1 MINIKVPEHNFLV
14 KKISVKDLI
23 LPKPMKR
30 FNYSIFYF
38 LIIIICSCEFSD
50 SNQNKPEDNVPQLNT
65 SIDIAN
71 VVSIDTFQNA
81 LGQFISGMDCS
92 YFNAESNIDSL
103 YWKDYSS
110 RVNRAFSKMKK
121 NRLEPMREWMMNIS
135 SDKVNDTSLLFYP
148 FSGADFLHANYLF
161 PEANDYILLA
171 QEKIG
176 DIPDISSLKNG
187 EYKNYLN
194 AVDLSLSDI
203 YKRSYFITK
212 TMQNDT
218 ERGAELNGLLPLFYW
233 FIARTD
239 HEIIDVS
246 RIYVDSFST
255 VKKNINNSTVAE
267 DLIEGVKFVFR
278 KCGAEKIKT
287 MTYFN
292 CDISNKGFAKN
303 PEFKKYLTL
312 IRASNSFVKSASYLM
327 HYSTFSEIRDLLQQ
341 KSNAILED
349 DTGIPYKYFNTLE
362 WDVNLFGVYVMPIKD
377 FSETRF
383 QQDLEDAY
391 SDDAQYKGEMPFSLG
406 YHWSSRKQ
414 NQMLYIKK

>member
-1 MINIKVPEHNFLV
+1 
-14 KKISVKDLI
+14 
-23 LPKPMKR
+23 MKL
-30 FNYSIFYF
+30 FNYSIFCF
-38 LIIIICSCEFSD
+38 LVIIFYSCEFSD
-50 SNQNKPEDNVPQLNT
+50 SNQNKPEDNVIQLNT
-65 SIDIAN
+65 NIDSAN
-71 VVSIDTFQNA
+71 IVSIDTFHNA
-81 LGQFISGMDCS
+81 LAQFVSGMDCS
-92 YFNAESNIDSL
+92 YFNTESTIDSL

-110 RVNRAFSKMKK
+110 RVNRSFSKMKK

-135 SDKVNDTSLLFYP
+135 SDKVNDTNLLFYP

-161 PEANDYILLA
+161 PEANDYVLLA

-176 DIPDISSLKNG
+176 DIPDMVSLKNG

-194 AVDLSLSDI
+194 AIDLSLSDI

-212 TMQNDT
+212 TMKNDT
-218 ERGAELNGLLPLFYW
+218 KEGAELNGLLPLFYW

-246 RIYVDSFST
+246 NIYVDSFST
-255 VKKNINNSTVAE
+255 VKKNATNSTVSE
-267 DLIEGVKFVFR
+267 DLIEGVKFTFR
-278 KCGAEKIKT
+278 KRGSEKIKS

-292 CDISNKGFAKN
+292 CDISNKGFIKN
-303 PEFKKYLTL
+303 PEFKKYLSS

-327 HYSTFSEIRDLLQQ
+327 HYSSFSEIRDLLQQ
-341 KSNAILED
+341 KSNSILED

-362 WDVNLFGVYVMPIKD
+362 WDVNLFGTYVMPIKD

-383 QQDLEDAY
+383 QQDLKDAY
-391 SDDAQYKGEMPFSLG
+391 SDGTQYKGEMPFSLG
-406 YHWSSRKQ
+406 YHWSSKEQ